1 MLLMNKT
8 LSKEIMKKKLNFA
21 ISFKERTD
29 EIKKRYTSQQNY
41 CVSPLKQKKKDYD
54 NSLNENF
61 GDNKTFWKTGKK
73 FLSDKI
79 VSKEEI

>member
-41 CVSPLKQKKKDYD
+41 CV
-54 NSLNENF
+54 
-61 GDNKTFWKTGKK
+61 TA
-73 FLSDKI
+73 KI
-79 VSKEEI
+79 EKERL